1 MASFTTP
8 LPFAVTSINFPKRST
23 LKSMAFAGAIE
34 TVKGSIPV
42 VIDSLLESYFANFNS
57 LALLS

>member
-8 LPFAVTSINFPKRST
+8 LPFAVTNTNFPKRST
-23 LKSMAFAGAIE
+23 LKSMAFAGAIA
-34 TVKGSIPV
+34 TVKGSMLV
-42 VIDSLLESYFANFNS
+42 VKDSLLESSLANFNS

>member
-23 LKSMAFAGAIE
+23 LKSMALAG
-34 TVKGSIPV
+34 TTPTLKGSMPV
-42 VIDSLLESYFANFNS
+42 VIDSLLASSFANFYS